1 MDSGER
7 RNGGNITPI
16 RPNVARLPLVSPAQ
30 WEGKQAPKRL
40 WLWDEMI
47 PIYRATLLTGE
58 GGSGKSLFAQQL
70 ATCVALGLPFL
81 GIPTRQQNTLYIT
94 CEDDLGELHRRQEA
108 ICQSLGISMSDLNGK
123 LFLLS
128 RCGEIDNSLLCFD
141 GDGVVRPSPFYEN
154 IVHASKAAPFQP
166 SGSDKP
172 SAAPINFTVL
182 DNIAHLFEGNENI
195 RNHVAI
201 FCNMLERLAR
211 EIGGTVL
218 FLGHPSKSGAQFS
231 GSTAWENQVRSR
243 LYLSRGSS
251 EDEQYD
257 TDLRVLTR
265 AKSNYAQTG
274 DEIRMRWRE
283 WAFELADAPAGDWR
297 DELPCTAQATA
308 ENAKFMSL
316 LRVRVKQGRN
326 ISGRPTARNYAPRE
340 FAKMPQA
347 KGFKVDQFE
356 RAMERLFALEQIV
369 EIEVRNSTDRHT
381 SRCIMPAEEAAGQLR
396 ASCGAASD
404 QIRGSASNP
413 QKTAENECGPAFAG
427 QLAGQLFDGNAD
439 TPQTRRNP
447 REIGAGQL
455 RGSFGASGGQ
465 GSPPIGG
472 LPQPPIP
479 EAEDIIW
486 DDPGGED
493 GQ

>member
-1 MDSGER
+1 MDSGKV
-7 RNGGNITPI
+7 TPI
-16 RPNVARLPLVSPAQ
+16 RPDLMRLPLVSPGQ
-30 WEGKQAPKRL
+30 WEGKAAPKRL
-40 WLWDEMI
+40 WLWDDMI
-47 PIYRATLLTGE
+47 PVMRATLLTGE

-81 GIPTRQQNTLYIT
+81 GIPTRQQAALYVT
-94 CEDDLGELHRRQEA
+94 CEDDVSELHRRQEA
-108 ICQSLGISMSDLNGK
+108 ICNSLGVSMSDLDGK

-141 GDGVVRPSPFYEN
+141 PDGVIRPSPFYQS
-154 IVHASKAAPFQP
+154 IVGTSNAHCIFFA
-166 SGSDKP
+166 
-172 SAAPINFTVL
+172 VL

-251 EDEQYD
+251 EDDQYD

-283 WAFELADAPAGDWR
+283 WAFELADAPAGDWH
-297 DELPCTAQATA
+297 EQMASNAQAAA

-316 LRVRVKQGRN
+316 LRVRVKQGRTV
-326 ISGRPTARNYAPRE
+326 SGRPTARNYAPRE

-356 RAMERLFALEQIV
+356 RAMERLFALEHIV

-381 SRCIMPAEEAAGQLR
+381 SRCIMPAEEGAGQLR
-396 ASCGAASD
+396 ESCGAASD
-404 QIRGSASNP
+404 GMRASASKA

-486 DDPGGED
+486 DDPVGED

>member
-1 MDSGER
+1 MDRGKV
-7 RNGGNITPI
+7 TPI
-16 RPNVARLPLVSPAQ
+16 RPDLMRLPIVSPAE
-30 WEGKQAPKRL
+30 WEGRPAPARL
-40 WLWDEMI
+40 WLWDDMI
-47 PIYRATLLTGE
+47 PVMRATLLTGD

-81 GIPTRQQNTLYIT
+81 GIPTRQQASLYVT

-108 ICQSLGISMSDLNGK
+108 ICKSLNVSMGELDGK

-128 RCGEIDNSLLCFD
+128 RCGELDNSLLSFD
-141 GDGVVRPSPFYEN
+141 PDGVIRPSPFYES
-154 IVHASKAAPFQP
+154 IVSTAHGRIFFA
-166 SGSDKP
+166 
-172 SAAPINFTVL
+172 VL

-211 EIGGTVL
+211 DIGGTVL
-218 FLGHPSKSGAQFS
+218 FLGHPSKKGAQYS

-243 LYLSRGSS
+243 LYLSRGSA
-251 EDEQYD
+251 EEAQYD
-257 TDLRVLTR
+257 PDLRVLSR

-274 DEIRMRWRE
+274 DEIQIRWKD
-283 WAFELADAPAGDWR
+283 WTFELADAPSTDWH
-297 DELPCTAQATA
+297 EQMASNAQAAA

-316 LRVRVKQGRN
+316 LRVRVKQGRTV
-326 ISGRPTARNYAPRE
+326 SGRPTARNYAPRE

-347 KGFKVDQFE
+347 KGFKVEEFE
-356 RAMERLFALEQIV
+356 RAMERLFALEHIV

-381 SRCIMPAEEAAGQLR
+381 SRCIMPAEEGAGQLR
-396 ASCGAASD
+396 GSCGAASD
-404 QIRGSASNP
+404 EMRGSASNP
-413 QKTAENECGPAFAG
+413 QKTAEKECGPAFAG
-427 QLAGQLFDGNAD
+427 QLAGQLFDQNDG

-472 LPQPPIP
+472 LPQPPTP

-486 DDPGGED
+486 DDPGEGD
-493 GQ
+493 DQ

>member
-1 MDSGER
+1 MANDRSPW
-7 RNGGNITPI
+7 GGDNVIPI
-16 RPNVARLPLVSPAQ
+16 GPGLQRLPFVSPGQ
-30 WEGKQAPKRL
+30 WEGKKAPPRL
-40 WLWDEMI
+40 WLWDDMI
-47 PIYRATLLTGE
+47 PVMRATLLTGD

-81 GIPTRQQNTLYIT
+81 GVPTRQQAALYVT

-108 ICQSLGISMSDLNGK
+108 ICASLGVTMADLDGK

-128 RCGEIDNSLLCFD
+128 RCGEIDNSLLSFD
-141 GDGVVRPSPFYEN
+141 HDGVIRPSPFYESL
-154 IVHASKAAPFQP
+154 VAASQGRIFFA
-166 SGSDKP
+166 
-172 SAAPINFTVL
+172 VL

-211 EIGGTVL
+211 DIGGTVL
-218 FLGHPSKSGAQFS
+218 FLGHPSKNGAQFS

-251 EDEQYD
+251 EEDQYD

-274 DEIRMRWRE
+274 DEIRMRWRD
-283 WAFELADAPAGDWR
+283 WAFEPADGPKGDWH
-297 DELPCTAQATA
+297 EQMATNAQASA
-308 ENAKFMSL
+308 ENAKFMAL
-316 LRVRVKQGRN
+316 LGIRVKQGRTV
-326 ISGRPTARNYAPRE
+326 SGRPTARNYAPRE

-347 KGFKVDQFE
+347 KGFKVEQFE
-356 RAMERLFALEQIV
+356 RAMERLFALESII
-369 EIEVRNSTDRHT
+369 EKEVRNSTDRHT
-381 SRCIMPAEEAAGQLR
+381 SRCIVPAEETAGQLR
-396 ASCGAASD
+396 ASCGPASD
-404 QIRGSASNP
+404 QERGSSGKA

-427 QLAGQLFDGNAD
+427 QLAGQLFDGSAD
-439 TPQTRRNP
+439 TPETRRNP
-447 REIGAGQL
+447 SEIGAGQL

-472 LPQPPIP
+472 LSQPPIP

-486 DDPGGED
+486 DDAAGED
-493 GQ
+493 Q